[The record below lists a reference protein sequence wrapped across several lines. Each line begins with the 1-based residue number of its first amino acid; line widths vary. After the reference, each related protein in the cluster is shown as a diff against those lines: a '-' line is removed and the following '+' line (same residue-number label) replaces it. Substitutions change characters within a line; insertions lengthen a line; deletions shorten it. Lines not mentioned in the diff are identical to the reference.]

1 MNEAIQQADRVCVQG
16 LNKSERTDMSE
27 VKDFTLQAKATAPS
41 KCKRAKGQDLHMQ
54 RQVLKTSEG
63 QELINQSGQIKTE
76 PYAFLKACEG
86 RSIDIERLKELAEQM
101 PTSDNNKLFYYSTN
115 KRIIVFKVENENLRL
130 FYAVFKEKSNQR
142 TTHVFDFAKYM
153 RELFNNDE
161 NIDSLESELNDI
173 FYGYEIAFLNVKEK
187 NIKLNKSNA
196 GQANINNK
204 KETNMETLNKA
215 GQRDE
220 EKEITNESP
229 AKETEKA
236 PASKTKIKNMKINE
250 FLEYFNNTY
259 RRSFEHHPVN
269 FIKDFDYYL
278 KKVDLVRLHEI
289 EIKLDNT
296 NKGRESGESL
306 IYDLRNEFIEKT
318 PNIAKLKKLA
328 ESLKDEHQCK
338 FFIKIEPNCIFY
350 YCVEYDIIKI
360 YFGQYHTRQYNIIEF
375 INLLKGKVKD
385 KEKLDTLKGELDFL
399 HENHNIKTLT
409 LKEITIKHPKYDLGN
424 KTDPY
429 IILQATQNLNINPKR
444 LKELAEQMPASDNN
458 KLFYYSTNDDI
469 VVFENENQ
477 NLRLFYAVFQ
487 K

>member
-1 MNEAIQQADRVCVQG
+1 
-16 LNKSERTDMSE
+16 MSE
-27 VKDFTLQAKATAPS
+27 VKDFTLQAKATSASQTENKAIAPS
-41 KCKRAKGQDLHMQ
+41 KCKRVKGQDLHMQ

-76 PYAFLKACEG
+76 PYDFLKACEG
-86 RSIDIERLKELAEQM
+86 RSIDTERLKELAEQM
-101 PTSDNNKLFYYSTN
+101 PASDNNKLFYYSTN

-130 FYAVFKEKSNQR
+130 FYAVFKEKANQR
-142 TTHVFDFAKYM
+142 TTHIFEFAKSM
-153 RELFNNDE
+153 RELFINNE
-161 NIDSLESELNDI
+161 NIDSLESELNNI
-173 FYGYEIAFLNVKEK
+173 FYTYEIADLNVKEK

-196 GQANINNK
+196 ELNNAER

-215 GQRDE
+215 GQR
-220 EKEITNESP
+220 EKEITNDTP

-236 PASKTKIKNMKINE
+236 PTSKTKIKNMKINE
-250 FLEYFNNTY
+250 FIEYFNNTY

-278 KKVDLVRLHEI
+278 KKVDLVRVHEI

-296 NKGRESGESL
+296 SKGRESGESL
-306 IYDLRNEFIEKT
+306 IYNLRNEFLENKT

-338 FFIKIEPNCIFY
+338 FFIKLEPYCIFY

-360 YFGQYHTRQYNIIEF
+360 YYGQYYTKQYNFAEF
-375 INLLKGKVKD
+375 YNLLKDDFKD
-385 KEKLDTLKGELDFL
+385 KEKLDTLKSELVFIYK
-399 HENHNIKTLT
+399 NHNIKTLS
-409 LKEITIKHPKYDLGN
+409 LKKINIKHPKYDLGN

-429 IILQATQNLNINPKR
+429 IILKATQNLNINPER

-458 KLFYYSTNDDI
+458 KLFYYLTNDDI
-469 VVFENENQ
+469 VIFENENQ
-477 NLRLFYAVFQ
+477 NFKLFYAVFQ